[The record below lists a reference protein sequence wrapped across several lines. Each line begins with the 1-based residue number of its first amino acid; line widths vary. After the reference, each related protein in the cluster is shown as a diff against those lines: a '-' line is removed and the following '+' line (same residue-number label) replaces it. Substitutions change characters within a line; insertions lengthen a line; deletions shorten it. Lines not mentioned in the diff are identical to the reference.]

1 MVSYRTTEEHAAGW
15 GAACCQRQQPSRTTG
30 TAPRATAKTRSK
42 KLDLLQCKVF
52 LQISDPQPC
61 QGHVERRIQN
71 LARRTPS
78 WLLHVTSG
86 PQRLPR
92 PLPWLL
98 QRPWPTWH
106 CLVLSSRP
114 RQPPA
119 GSDRSETVFR
129 KRGGS
134 RPSYLST
141 SSLGGRSRKCGM
153 ALAARWHRSGRGFS
167 HARISWG
174 SFHPHPVFPDITE
187 DARVMR

>member
-1 MVSYRTTEEHAAGW
+1 MWMVSYRTTEEHAAGS
-15 GAACCQRQQPSRTTG
+15 GAGCCQRQQPSRTTG

-106 CLVLSSRP
+106 RLVLSSRP

-119 GSDRSETVFR
+119 GSDRMRDSLQEERRRQAVIF
-129 KRGGS
+129 KYEQLG
-134 RPSYLST
+134 RPQQEMWDG
-141 SSLGGRSRKCGM
+141 LGGTVAQIR
-153 ALAARWHRSGRGFS
+153 AWL
-167 HARISWG
+167 
-174 SFHPHPVFPDITE
+174 
-187 DARVMR
+187 